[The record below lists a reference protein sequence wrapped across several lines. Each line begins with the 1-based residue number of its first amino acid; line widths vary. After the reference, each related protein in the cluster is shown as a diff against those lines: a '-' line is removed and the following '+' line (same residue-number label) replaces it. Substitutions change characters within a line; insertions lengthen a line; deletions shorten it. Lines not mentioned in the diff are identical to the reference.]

1 MMGNR
6 TVHTDDAPQALGPY
20 SQAVECALSSD
31 RKLVFTAGQIGLD
44 PATMEIVEGGIE
56 TQTEQVVR
64 NLTAILEAA
73 GCGWAD
79 VVKATVFLA
88 DMNDF
93 PAFNEIYGGAISGPP
108 PARSAAAV
116 KDLPKNCLLEMELI
130 AVCDL

>member
-1 MMGNR
+1 MCNR
-6 TVHTDDAPQALGPY
+6 AIHTDDAPQALGPY
-20 SQAVECALSSD
+20 SQAMESILSD
-31 RKLVFTAGQIGLD
+31 ERKMVLTAGQIGLD

-56 TQTEQVVR
+56 AQTHQVIE
-64 NLTAILEAA
+64 NLTAILGAA
-73 GCGWAD
+73 GCGWTE

-93 PAFNEIYGGAISGPP
+93 AVFNEIYGMVVSEPP

-130 AVCDL
+130 AICNR

>member
-1 MMGNR
+1 MCNR
-6 TVHTDDAPQALGPY
+6 AIHTDDAPQALGPY
-20 SQAVECALSSD
+20 SQAMESILSD
-31 RKLVFTAGQIGLD
+31 ERKMVLTAGQIGLD

-56 TQTEQVVR
+56 AQTHQVIE

-73 GCGWAD
+73 GCGWTE

-93 PAFNEIYGGAISGPP
+93 AVFNEIYGMVVSEPP

-130 AVCDL
+130 AICNR

>member
-1 MMGNR
+1 MSSMAI
-6 TVHTDDAPQALGPY
+6 HTDNAPQALGPY
-20 SQAVECALSSD
+20 SQAVESIISDD
-31 RKLVFTAGQIGLD
+31 RKMVYTAGQIGLD

-56 TQTEQVVR
+56 AQTHQVIK

-73 GCGWAD
+73 GCGWAE

-93 PAFNEIYGGAISGPP
+93 AAFNEIYGRAVSEPP

-116 KDLPKNCLLEMELI
+116 KDLPGYSRLEMELI
-130 AVCDL
+130 AICDR